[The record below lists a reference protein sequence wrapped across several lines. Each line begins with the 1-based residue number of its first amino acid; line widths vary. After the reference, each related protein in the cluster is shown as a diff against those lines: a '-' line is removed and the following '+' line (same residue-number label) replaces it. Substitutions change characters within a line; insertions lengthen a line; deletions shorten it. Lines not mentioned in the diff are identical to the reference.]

1 MSFWAFEFR
10 TVLVQRVASPT
21 VQHAYYTTIF
31 DCMQQVL
38 PLVQTLEQTPL
49 HLFRPFNHLV
59 LAVRDQIRAPLLP
72 APLAIMPL
80 DFVAVIEV
88 AWIGHVLVEGVRAEV
103 HG

>member
-1 MSFWAFEFR
+1 MP
-10 TVLVQRVASPT
+10 LVQR
-21 VQHAYYTTIF
+21 
-31 DCMQQVL
+31 
-38 PLVQTLEQTPL
+38 LEQPPL

-59 LAVRDQIRAPLLP
+59 LAVRDQIRAALLP